1 MRVRTLHLAFL
12 LLLGTT
18 LICSTDFIAN
28 AQRDGP
34 EVSDCEPKTGSID
47 SVLELQGYRLHPSD
61 PERAKAYFLQNGK
74 KYPARTGGGSSI
86 TNDEFHG
93 PQTLEV
99 IVPEE
104 VVPGPCEIVVESNGI
119 RSVPVK
125 VTIVEW
131 TLPLVTRIT
140 PASGSPGT
148 FVDIECTGFHINDE
162 IELTDTQ
169 GKLTTFESGG
179 STHGTGFAIPKD
191 AAEGVMTIRL
201 GNRKYGNN
209 KYTEPFK
216 LLVTNDPLPLELSA
230 ESTTPVAP
238 GQWIDLQAASL
249 EPLKRSELT
258 QVAFKQGGRSM
269 IVAAPKPQRPHVS
282 VPLALSP
289 GQVQVE
295 VRTWREGRA
304 SAWSAPVH
312 LQLTQQP
319 MPPSIGAIRLE
330 KGNWVQLW
338 PGPDRASSFQ
348 ASPGDSIVLN
358 GAFPVADASRLR
370 VVLTGPDGSIS
381 LVPNEL
387 DENSNWFNAICVKL
401 PEALAKGDWRMTI
414 ASADD
419 GSSVEVPI
427 IIRLD

>member
-1 MRVRTLHLAFL
+1 MRVRALHLTFL
-12 LLLGTT
+12 LLLSTT
-18 LICSTDFIAN
+18 LICSTDFVAN

-34 EVSDCEPKTGSID
+34 EVSDCEPKTGSIN
-47 SVLELQGYRLHPSD
+47 SVLELRGYRLHPSA
-61 PERAKAYFLQNGK
+61 PEQTKAYFLQNGNK
-74 KYPARTGGGSSI
+74 LPARTGGGSSI
-86 TNDEFHG
+86 TNDELHG

-104 VVPGPCEIVVESNGI
+104 VVPGPCEIVVESNGF
-119 RSVPVK
+119 RSVPITI
-125 VTIVEW
+125 TIVEW
-131 TLPLVTRIT
+131 TLPLITRIIPT
-140 PASGSPGT
+140 SGSPGT
-148 FVDIECTGFHINDE
+148 FVNIECTGFHINDE
-162 IELTDTQ
+162 IELTDAQ
-169 GKLTTFESGG
+169 GKVTTFESGG
-179 STHGTGFAIPKD
+179 STNGTGFGIPKD

-201 GNRKYGNN
+201 GNRKYGSN

-258 QVAFKQGGRSM
+258 QVTFKQAGRSM
-269 IVAAPKPQRPHVS
+269 IVAAPKPRRLHVS
-282 VPLALSP
+282 VPRALSP
-289 GQVQVE
+289 GEVQVE
-295 VRTWREGRA
+295 VRTWRDGRA
-304 SAWSAPVH
+304 SAWSEPAH

-319 MPPSIGAIRLE
+319 TPPSIGAIRLE

-370 VVLTGPDGSIS
+370 VLLTGPDGSIS
-381 LVPNEL
+381 LVPKEL
-387 DENSNWFNAICVKL
+387 DENADWFSAIRVKL
-401 PEALAKGDWRMTI
+401 PAALAKGDWRMTV
-414 ASADD
+414 ASVDD
-419 GSSVEVPI
+419 GTAVEVPI
-427 IIRLD
+427 IIRID